1 MKGMQGL
8 IIALVMAIAGGVCN
22 WMYLAN
28 QADRYERMAFIKVDV
43 DEIRIG
49 DKFKEEHFAKVE
61 IPRNALG
68 NIETTAVKWSDL
80 NTVVGKVAIRD
91 YARDQIL
98 LHEDLRTPPTMP
110 LNKLIGKDELYFW
123 LPIDP
128 RSLNPQQVNPGDL
141 ISFRVPRQGVPTPAT
156 GNLDGD
162 ATKPK
167 AELGVSAI
175 DEIIGPFRILALGNR
190 RGSLEVAK
198 AGGQTGGSESS
209 IALVA
214 EFRDGKFERKAA
226 RIIDI
231 NATTGMKGVQPLLHP
246 ANVK

>member
-1 MKGMQGL
+1 MKGVQGL
-8 IIALVMAIAGGVCN
+8 IIALALAIAGGVCN

-28 QADRYERMAFIKVDV
+28 QADRYERVGFIKVNV
-43 DEIRIG
+43 DEIRVG
-49 DKFKEEHFAKVE
+49 DKFKEEHFEEVK

-68 NIETTAVKWSDL
+68 NIETAAVKWSDL

-98 LHEDLRTPPTMP
+98 LHEDLRTPPTLP

-123 LPIDP
+123 LPIDT
-128 RSLNPQQVNPGDL
+128 RTLNPHQINPGDM
-141 ISFRVPRQGVPTPAT
+141 ISFRVPRQGAPTPAS
-156 GNLDGD
+156 GNSDPAGL
-162 ATKPK
+162 KPT
-167 AELGVSAI
+167 AELGTSAT

-198 AGGQTGGSESS
+198 AAGQSAGSENS

-214 EFRDGKFERKAA
+214 EYRDGKFEKKAA

-231 NATTGMKGVQPLLHP
+231 NAATAMKGVQPLLHP
-246 ANVK
+246 ANTK

>member
-1 MKGMQGL
+1 MKGIQGL
-8 IIALVMAIAGGVCN
+8 IIAAAMAIAGGVCN

-28 QADRYERMAFIKVDV
+28 QADRYERVAFIKVEV

-68 NIETTAVKWSDL
+68 NIETTAVKWTDL

-98 LHEDLRTPPTMP
+98 LHEDLRTPPTLP

-128 RSLNPQQVNPGDL
+128 RTLNPHQVNPGDM

-156 GNLDGD
+156 VDPDN
-162 ATKPK
+162 TKPQLGA
-167 AELGVSAI
+167 AE
-175 DEIIGPFRILALGNR
+175 EIVGPFRILALGNR

-198 AGGQTGGSESS
+198 AGGQVGGSENN